1 MTTPVPRLPTL
12 PRPLAAPL
20 ALIPGI
26 VHSTLLTTA
35 LNRAFRGLIDTG
47 EMDFLVDRVLC
58 IRVQDARIEYRLRL
72 SARHFV
78 PCGGD
83 AAPDLV
89 IAGTVYDLLTLV
101 TRREDSDT
109 LFFNRRLILE
119 GDTALGL
126 QLKNLLDGM
135 ELPAT
140 VQPAI
145 RGLERFLAFYERV
158 GRRRA

>member
-1 MTTPVPRLPTL
+1 MSTLGQRLPLL

-20 ALIPGI
+20 ALIPGV
-26 VHSTLLTTA
+26 VHSTLLTAT
-35 LNRAFRGLIDTG
+35 LNRAFRDLIDTG
-47 EMDFLVDRVLC
+47 ELDFLADRVLC

-78 PCGGD
+78 PCSS
-83 AAPDLV
+83 ASAPDLV
-89 IAGTVYDLLTLV
+89 IAGTVYDLTMLA

-135 ELPAT
+135 EIPTTL
-140 VQPAI
+140 QPLLQ
-145 RGLERFLAFYERV
+145 GLNKFLDFYERFA
-158 GRRRA
+158 RPRA